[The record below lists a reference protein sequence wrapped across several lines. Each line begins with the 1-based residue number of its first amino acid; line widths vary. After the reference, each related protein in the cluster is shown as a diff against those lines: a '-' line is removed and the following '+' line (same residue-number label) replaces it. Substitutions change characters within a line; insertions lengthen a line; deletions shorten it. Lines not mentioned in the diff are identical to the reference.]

1 MVIALVTSLIPED
14 ALMTMAESTIT
25 PEVKRTSLNRPL
37 LRVIVMKKVTR
48 MNQIPMCEN
57 RRVSRSVW
65 EKWIGVV
72 ARNVYHCHVE
82 LSASAVEKWTACMSN
97 WWSGMTSVALPITTN
112 FLSFVLIKTSCIQ
125 HW

>member
-1 MVIALVTSLIPED
+1 MTSLIPED
-14 ALMTMAESTIT
+14 ALLTMAES
-25 PEVKRTSLNRPL
+25 SLNRRL

-72 ARNVYHCHVE
+72 AQNVYHCHVE
-82 LSASAVEKWTACMSN
+82 SSASAVEKWTACMSD
-97 WWSGMTSVALPITTN
+97 WWSRMKSVALPITTN
-112 FLSFVLIKTSCIQ
+112 FLSFVLIKTPCTQ